1 MSAPETARQAQL
13 IAIARRLFAAHG
25 YEGTSLRDIAEA
37 AGITKATLYHHFPN
51 KSELYCRISVDDM
64 RSLLQAVTTA
74 VHEAQGAVARIYA
87 FMLASAEYF
96 ESDRDQWMVNSAAFW
111 HTHDIGYPTETVD
124 YRDAYERLLRRC
136 VEEGVETGVIQAETD
151 AALAARLLLS
161 CLSHL
166 PRWYRPDGPL
176 SAREI
181 MQRFVDMTL
190 QGVLVQSSRELAL
203 AGRFGGVTV

>member
-13 IAIARRLFAAHG
+13 IAIARRLFATHG
-25 YEGTSLRDIAEA
+25 YDGTSLRDIAAE

-64 RSLLQAVTTA
+64 RSLLEAVTSA
-74 VHEAQGAVARIYA
+74 VAQTEGAVARIHA
-87 FMLASAEYF
+87 FMRASADYF
-96 ESDRDQWMVNSAAFW
+96 EADRDQWMVNSAAFW
-111 HTHDIGYPTETVD
+111 HTHDIGYPTQTVA
-124 YRDAYERLLRRC
+124 YRDAYEQLLRRC
-136 VEEGVETGVIQAETD
+136 IEDGIGAGVIQPDTD

-176 SAREI
+176 AAREI
-181 MQRFVDMTL
+181 MRRFVDMTL
-190 QGVLVQSSRELAL
+190 QGIVVRPRGAD
-203 AGRFGGVTV
+203 TP